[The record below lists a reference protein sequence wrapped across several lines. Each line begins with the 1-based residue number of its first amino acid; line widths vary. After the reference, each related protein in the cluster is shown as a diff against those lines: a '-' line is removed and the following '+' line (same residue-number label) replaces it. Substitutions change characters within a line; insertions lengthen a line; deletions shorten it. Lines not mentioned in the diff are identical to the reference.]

1 MQGKSRRRR
10 VDVSVQSSDDDEE
23 DDGRRL
29 ITTPEVFSGVFS
41 SSSSALTF
49 SSFSSSLS
57 VTELDLVLVLFI
69 IIYFVSAV
77 TGFCWEVSTMATTAN
92 TAPLESSVPVSQED
106 LTAKAV
112 HKRYEGLVTVR
123 TKAIK
128 GKGAWYWAHLEPI
141 LVHNSDTGLPK
152 AVKLRCSLCDAVF
165 SASNPSRTA
174 SEHLKRG
181 TCPNFSSIPKP
192 ISSVSPPPI
201 TTLASPSSSHPPQ
214 SHHHYPN
221 HRKRSASSAA
231 AGGGGSGGGSGTSS
245 YQVPPLAMVDPS
257 RLCSDLG
264 YSSPA
269 VVATTSSAASLPPP
283 QQQHLMLSGGKEDLG
298 ALAMLEDSVKKLKSP
313 KNSPCPT
320 LSKNQIDS
328 ALNLLADWL
337 YESCGAVSISSIEH
351 PKFRAFLNQVGLP
364 AVSRKEFA
372 GSRLDTKFEEAKNES
387 DARIR
392 DAMFFQVASDG
403 WKPKQSGFV
412 SGENLVNLTVNLPNG
427 TSVYRKAVFTSGLVP
442 SKYAEE
448 ILWETITGICGSVMQ
463 RCVGIVADK
472 FKAKA
477 LRNLENQNH
486 WMVNL
491 SCQLQGFI
499 GLIKDFSRE
508 LPLFKNVT
516 LNCLKLA
523 NFFNSQSQVRNSF
536 QKYQL
541 QELEHA
547 GLLRVPPPEFE
558 NTKNYAS
565 VYAMLEDI
573 MSSAR
578 ALQSVVMDE
587 SYKIACVDDPVAREV
602 ADIIEDLGFWSDLEA
617 VYALVKL
624 IRGMAQEIEA
634 ERPLV
639 GQCLP
644 LWKELRTKLKE
655 WCAKFNIAEGPVEK
669 LIEKRFKKNYHPAWS
684 AAFILDPLYLVKDT
698 SGKYL
703 PPFKCL
709 TPEQEKDVDKLIT
722 RLVSRE
728 EAHIALMEL
737 MKWRSEGLDP
747 LYAQAVQVKQQDPTT
762 GKMKIANPQSSR
774 LVWETCLSEFKSLG
788 KVAVR
793 LIFLHAT
800 SCGFKCN
807 WSFLRWVCSH
817 GHSRLGMERAQKM
830 IFIAA
835 HSKLERREFSDE
847 EDKDVELFAAA
858 NGEDDVLN
866 EVFVDPSSV

>member
-1 MQGKSRRRR
+1 
-10 VDVSVQSSDDDEE
+10 
-23 DDGRRL
+23 
-29 ITTPEVFSGVFS
+29 
-41 SSSSALTF
+41 
-49 SSFSSSLS
+49 
-57 VTELDLVLVLFI
+57 
-69 IIYFVSAV
+69 
-77 TGFCWEVSTMATTAN
+77 MAATAN
-92 TAPLESSVPVSQED
+92 TTTIDSTATLSADD

-112 HKRYEGLVTVR
+112 HKRYEGLMTVR

-181 TCPNFSSIPKP
+181 TCPNFASLPKP
-192 ISSVSPPPI
+192 ISSVSPSPI
-201 TTLASPSSSHPPQ
+201 SSIPSPSS
-214 SHHHYPN
+214 HHHPN
-221 HRKRSASSAA
+221 HRKRSAST
-231 AGGGGSGGGSGTSS
+231 SGGGASSSS
-245 YQVPPLAMVDPS
+245 YQVSPLAMVDPS
-257 RLCSDLG
+257 RFCSDLS
-264 YSSPA
+264 YSSA
-269 VVATTSSAASLPPP
+269 TAVATSSVTAALPPP
-283 QQQHLMLSGGKEDLG
+283 QQPHLMLSGGKEDLG

-313 KNSPCPT
+313 KASPGPT

-328 ALNLLADWL
+328 AFGLLADWL
-337 YESCGAVSISSIEH
+337 YESCGAVSFSSLEH

-364 AVSRKEFA
+364 PVSRREFA
-372 GSRLDTKFEEAKNES
+372 GSRLDARFEEAKAES
-387 DARIR
+387 EARIR
-392 DAMFFQVASDG
+392 DSMFFQVASDG
-403 WKPKQSGFV
+403 WKPKVFGSFG
-412 SGENLVNLTVNLPNG
+412 GENVVNLTVNLPNG
-427 TSVYRKAVFTSGLVP
+427 TSLFQRALFTNGPVP

-448 ILWETITGICGSVMQ
+448 ILWETITGICGSVVQ
-463 RCVGIVADK
+463 RCVGIVGDK

-499 GLIKDFSRE
+499 SLIKDFSKE
-508 LPLFKNVT
+508 LPLFKTVT
-516 LNCLKLA
+516 DNCLKLA
-523 NFFNSQSQVRNSF
+523 KFVNTKSQVRNSF
-536 QKYQL
+536 HKYQL

-547 GLLRVPPPEFE
+547 GLLRVPPPETE
-558 NTKNYAS
+558 NSSNFAL

-573 MSSAR
+573 MASAR
-578 ALQSVVMDE
+578 ALQLVVLDE
-587 SYKIACVDDPVAREV
+587 SYKVVCVEDPVAREV
-602 ADIIEDLGFWSDLEA
+602 ADMIRDMGFWSELEA
-617 VYALVKL
+617 VHSLVKL
-624 IRGMAQEIEA
+624 VKGMAQDIEA

-644 LWKELRTKLKE
+644 LWEELRTKVKE

-669 LIEKRFKKNYHPAWS
+669 VIEKRFKKNYHPAWS
-684 AAFILDPLYLVKDT
+684 AAFILDPLYLMRDT

-747 LYAQAVQVKQQDPTT
+747 LYAQAVQVKQRDPLT
-762 GKMKIANPQSSR
+762 GKMRVANPQSSR
-774 LVWETCLSEFKSLG
+774 LVWETYLSEFKSLG

-807 WSFLRWVCSH
+807 WSFLRWVYAH
-817 GHSRLGMERAQKM
+817 GRSRAAMDRAQKM

-835 HSKLERREFSDE
+835 HAKLERRDFSND
-847 EDKDVELFAAA
+847 EDKDAELFATI
-858 NGEDDVLN
+858 NGEDDVLS
-866 EVFVDPSSV
+866 EGFVDASSV

>member
-1 MQGKSRRRR
+1 
-10 VDVSVQSSDDDEE
+10 
-23 DDGRRL
+23 
-29 ITTPEVFSGVFS
+29 
-41 SSSSALTF
+41 
-49 SSFSSSLS
+49 
-57 VTELDLVLVLFI
+57 
-69 IIYFVSAV
+69 
-77 TGFCWEVSTMATTAN
+77 MAATAN
-92 TAPLESSVPVSQED
+92 TTPLESSISVSADD

-128 GKGAWYWAHLEPI
+128 GKGAWYWAHLEPM
-141 LVHNSDTGLPK
+141 LVRNSDTGLPK
-152 AVKLRCSLCDAVF
+152 AVKLRCSLCEAVF

-181 TCPNFSSIPKP
+181 TCPNFSSVPKP

-201 TTLASPSSSHPPQ
+201 TTLASPSSSHHLQPHY
-214 SHHHYPN
+214 HHHPN
-221 HRKRSASSAA
+221 HRKRSASSPA
-231 AGGGGSGGGSGTSS
+231 AGCGVGSGGGGVIHS

-264 YSSPA
+264 YSSA
-269 VVATTSSAASLPPP
+269 TVVATSSSTAALPPP
-283 QQQHLMLSGGKEDLG
+283 QQKQQQQHLMLSGGKEDLG

-313 KNSPCPT
+313 KNSPSPI

-337 YESCGAVSISSIEH
+337 YESCGAVSFSSLEH

-372 GSRLDTKFEEAKNES
+372 VSRLDAKFEEAKTES

-392 DAMFFQVASDG
+392 DAMFFQVSSDG
-403 WKPKQSGFV
+403 WKPKHSGFV
-412 SGENLVNLTVNLPNG
+412 GGENLVNLTVNLPNG
-427 TSVYRKAVFTSGLVP
+427 TSVYRKAVFTTDLVP

-448 ILWETITGICGSVMQ
+448 ILWETITGICGSVVQ

-477 LRNLENQNH
+477 LRNLENHNH

-499 GLIKDFSRE
+499 SLIKDFSRE
-508 LPLFKNVT
+508 LPLFKTVT
-516 LNCLKLA
+516 VNCLKLA
-523 NFFNSQSQVRNSF
+523 NFFNSDSHIRNSF
-536 QKYQL
+536 RKYQL
-541 QELEHA
+541 QELEQA
-547 GLLRVPPPEFE
+547 ELLRVPPPEFE
-558 NTKNYAS
+558 NTKNFTS

-573 MSSAR
+573 MTSAR
-578 ALQSVVMDE
+578 ALQLVVLDE
-587 SYKIACVDDPVAREV
+587 SYKVACVEDPVAMEV
-602 ADIIEDLGFWSDLEA
+602 SEMIKDMGFWSDLEA
-617 VYALVKL
+617 VHSLVKL
-624 IRGMAQEIEA
+624 IKGMAQEIEV

-644 LWKELRTKLKE
+644 LWEELRTKVKE
-655 WCAKFNIAEGPVEK
+655 WCSKFNIEEGPVEK
-669 LIEKRFKKNYHPAWS
+669 VIEKRFKKNYHPAWS
-684 AAFILDPLYLVKDT
+684 AAFILDPLYLMRDT

-709 TPEQEKDVDKLIT
+709 TTEQEKDVDKLIT

-747 LYAQAVQVKQQDPTT
+747 LYAQAVQVKQRDPMT

-807 WSFLRWVCSH
+807 WSFFRWVSSH
-817 GHSRLGMERAQKM
+817 GHSRAGIERAQKM

-835 HSKLERREFSDE
+835 HSKLEKREFSSDE
-847 EDKDVELFAAA
+847 EDKDAELFASA
-858 NGEDDVLN
+858 NGEDDVLD
-866 EVFVDPSSV
+866 EVFVDPSSM